1 MGVIYRR
8 ISVFVLCNKSISII
22 NYLDLDVGLG
32 ILSLDLDEMDLYDS
46 WYSLVLATVVWMLL
60 LSRTA
65 FACSNSVAD
74 FLTNA
79 VMSISIQII
88 IKKIFCRY

>member
-1 MGVIYRR
+1 M
-8 ISVFVLCNKSISII
+8 I

-32 ILSLDLDEMDLYDS
+32 NLSLDLDEMDLYDS

-65 FACSNSVAD
+65 SACSNSVAD
-74 FLTNA
+74 FFTNA
-79 VMSISIQII
+79 VMSISMQMII
-88 IKKIFCRY
+88 TRKML